1 MFWRDERGQDV
12 AEYAMMLAII
22 LLLSGVTVKLVGA
35 NVKQIF
41 HKAELGDVAPGH
53 TNQTADVMQHCEDAV
68 RDKIDGGLRTD
79 FPTPSAEIRV
89 HQVDDNDFRV
99 ESFVETHSADGSV
112 ARIDYSCKAR
122 CTQAD
127 GCSVVTELRR

>member
-1 MFWRDERGQDV
+1 MFWRDERGQDIV
-12 AEYAMMLAII
+12 EYAMMLVIV

-41 HKAELGDVAPGH
+41 HQADLGDTVHRPS
-53 TNQTADVMQHCEDAV
+53 NQTAEIVQHCEDAV

-79 FPTPSAEIRV
+79 FPTPSPELRV
-89 HQVDDNDFRV
+89 RKVDANDFRV
-99 ESFVETHSADGSV
+99 ESFVETRSADGSV
-112 ARIDYSCKAR
+112 ARIEYSCNAR